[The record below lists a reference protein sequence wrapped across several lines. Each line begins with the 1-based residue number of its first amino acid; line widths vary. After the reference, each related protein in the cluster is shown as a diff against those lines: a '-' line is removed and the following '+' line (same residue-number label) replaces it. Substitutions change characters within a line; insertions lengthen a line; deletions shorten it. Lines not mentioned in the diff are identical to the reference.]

1 MWWKVCL
8 YLCKHRLALTGESSN
23 FQSYALSCLPA
34 EAPDWS
40 QPTHRSLH
48 LNPLITAVHTH
59 KAKPQPRLSG
69 MRGAESR
76 RAGAEKEDVILSVFA
91 QLSSKTQSPRSQSGT
106 SPTKASAF
114 QGRAA
119 GAEGTEM
126 HWSGSGNSWKRQL
139 RSGLMKTSLVRYFS
153 ASCCFKAV
161 FLFTCFSCCFVLG
174 FPGPAVRSSCEDQDV
189 WNCCSVA
196 VTRMLEAA

>member
-8 YLCKHRLALTGESSN
+8 YLCKHRLALTRESSN

-153 ASCCFKAV
+153 ASCCFK
-161 FLFTCFSCCFVLG
+161 LYSCLHV
-174 FPGPAVRSSCEDQDV
+174 
-189 WNCCSVA
+189 SVA
-196 VTRMLEAA
+196 ALSLAFLGPLLDPLVRTRMFGIAVLLLWLGC

>member
-8 YLCKHRLALTGESSN
+8 YLCKHRLALTRESSN

-91 QLSSKTQSPRSQSGT
+91 QLSSKTQSPRSQSGA

-126 HWSGSGNSWKRQL
+126 HWSGNGNSWKRQL

-153 ASCCFKAV
+153 ASCCFK
-161 FLFTCFSCCFVLG
+161 LYSCLHV
-174 FPGPAVRSSCEDQDV
+174 
-189 WNCCSVA
+189 SVA
-196 VTRMLEAA
+196 ALSLAFLGPLLDPLVRTRMFGIAVLLLWLGC